1 MPRIVIDQATAGM
14 VLDQPVTNANGRT
27 LMPAGVELAD
37 KHIKALKMW
46 GITDVSVKGDGDH
59 APADPMATLDAATLE
74 RAQAELAEL
83 FKFTDLKQPV
93 MAEIFKLAVINHAR
107 NQNKA

>member
-46 GITDVSVKGDGDH
+46 GITDVSIKGDGIG
-59 APADPMATLDAATLE
+59 APADPLTTIDAAALE
-74 RAQAELAEL
+74 RAQAELAEV
-83 FKFTDLKQPV
+83 FKFTDITHPV
-93 MAEIFKLAVINHAR
+93 MMEIFKQAVISHAR
-107 NQNKA
+107 NQNQA